1 VWWLTVPAAAPCT
14 GDIQIDWDD
23 TPARRE
29 LVLDARLAERDEVA
43 TDF

>member
-23 TPARRE
+23 TPAHQ